1 MDTTPNATRL
11 HVAIYGGRNSGKSSL
26 INAITGEQT
35 SVVSQRAGTTTD
47 SVARAMELHGIGALL
62 FIDTPG
68 FDDSGEVGELRVERT
83 RRTIERTDIA
93 FMLCDSEDLKYE
105 KLWLKELRDRSIP
118 VIPIIN
124 KIDLRSDTTQL
135 AQNIERLF
143 GEPPIQLSA
152 KQGVDIETI
161 REAILRKIE
170 PTSTERKITAGL
182 VERGDI
188 VVLVMPQ
195 DPQAPKGR
203 IILPQVQTLR
213 ELLDIG
219 AIAISCTTEALEDTL
234 NSLLAPP
241 KLIITDSQAFKA
253 VYALKPQQT
262 LLTSF
267 SILMAGYKGDLK
279 SFMEGA
285 KVIETLTP
293 QSRILIAEACAHA
306 PISEDIG
313 RVKLPRMLR
322 QRIGEALSIDIVSG
336 RNFPD
341 DLSPYSL
348 IIHCGAC
355 MFNRKYMMHRI
366 EKAKQAGVPITNYGV
381 VIASLEGICND
392 IDY

>member
-11 HVAIYGGRNSGKSSL
+11 HVAIYGCRNSGKSSL